1 MGNVYS
7 IVSAHLL
14 LVNITISVEY
24 VCVLSHSV
32 VILDSVACH
41 TPLSMDFSGK
51 NTGVGCHFFLQGI
64 FLTQGL
70 NPHLLCLLHCRQIL
84 YH

>member
-14 LVNITISVEY
+14 LKNITISVEY

-32 VILDSVACH
+32 VILD
-41 TPLSMDFSGK
+41 
-51 NTGVGCHFFLQGI
+51 
-64 FLTQGL
+64 
-70 NPHLLCLLHCRQIL
+70 
-84 YH
+84 